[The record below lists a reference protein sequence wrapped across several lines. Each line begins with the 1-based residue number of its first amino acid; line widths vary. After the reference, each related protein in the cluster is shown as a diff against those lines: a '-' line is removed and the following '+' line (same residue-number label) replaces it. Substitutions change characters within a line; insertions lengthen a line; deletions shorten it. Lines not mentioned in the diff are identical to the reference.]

1 MLAGRPVMASPKRS
15 QLTSGTAWLNDAD
28 AASVVTDRV
37 AMEMGAAILV
47 RRGTALG
54 TRRALDNM
62 ASAEGASVSI
72 ERKEDVRGEDKNYLS
87 KRSSKNRGVE
97 CPLSLL
103 VGQI

>member
-1 MLAGRPVMASPKRS
+1 MPAGRPVMASPKRS

-28 AASVVTDRV
+28 AASVVTDRL

-62 ASAEGASVSI
+62 ANAEGASVSI
-72 ERKEDVRGEDKNYLS
+72 ERKEDVRGEIRIICPRGAQKIAVLS
-87 KRSSKNRGVE
+87 AR
-97 CPLSLL
+97 
-103 VGQI
+103 